1 MLARENHVRFSYVVA
16 TVSVNNL
23 RIVRGEAEESGMLS
37 SFWFVSVWEATGTA
51 KLKANV
57 CSSFP
62 SRDVVVYVSETV
74 TVSVKAN
81 DHHFSRCYGE
91 VEIESASVTSNEMN
105 SWSSYCS
112 SSDYRCDHESCVRGS
127 LRVAEVQVLV

>member
-1 MLARENHVRFSYVVA
+1 VLAKEIHVHFSYVVVMA
-16 TVSVNNL
+16 SVNNL
-23 RIVRGEAEESGMLS
+23 QIVRGGAEESEMLS
-37 SFWFVSVWEATGTA
+37 NSWFVSVEEAIGTA

-62 SRDVVVYVSETV
+62 SRDVVVCVSETV

-81 DHHFSRCYGE
+81 DHHFSLCYGE